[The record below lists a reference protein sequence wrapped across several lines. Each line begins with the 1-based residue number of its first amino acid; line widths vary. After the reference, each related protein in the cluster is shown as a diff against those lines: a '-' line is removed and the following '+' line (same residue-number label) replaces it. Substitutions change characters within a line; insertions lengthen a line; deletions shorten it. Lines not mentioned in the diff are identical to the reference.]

1 MLFYVKSALC
11 ELYIVCGAICM
22 GVKQNGVVGVRIPL
36 TLKNEN
42 AWYILNRGLGLIL
55 VIVSEI
61 TLAVV
66 GLCNL
71 LPVWSVIFVPFI
83 PLVLAM
89 VSIPVIIKIN
99 RKKFVC

>member
-1 MLFYVKSALC
+1 
-11 ELYIVCGAICM
+11 M
-22 GVKQNGVVGVRIPL
+22 GVKQNGIVGLRIPL
-36 TLKNEN
+36 TLENEK
-42 AWYILNRGLGLIL
+42 AWDILNRGLGLIL

-71 LPVWSVIFVPFI
+71 LPVWSVIFAPFI

>member
-1 MLFYVKSALC
+1 
-11 ELYIVCGAICM
+11 M
-22 GVKQNGVVGVRIPL
+22 GVKQNGIVGLRIPL
-36 TLKNEN
+36 TLENEN
-42 AWYILNRGLGLIL
+42 AWYTLNRGLGLIL